1 MGIDSAKTEAAS
13 QTLPLSAAQVAS
25 GERVDLRY
33 VLYQKVSSLAL
44 FFPANFE
51 GAMQP
56 LRRSRVRGSSLLQ
69 HAHADGEQTVI
80 ERLAVYG
87 VQVPQA
93 RRRRSS
99 CRVAPRRGGETREA
113 QQPAPVGRF
122 CRLQALT
129 RPTTC
134 TQEGAAWAKDKD
146 VQEQTAK
153 GDWLGKGAA

>member
-1 MGIDSAKTEAAS
+1 LGIDSAKTEAAS

-51 GAMQP
+51 GALQP
-56 LRRSRVRGSSLLQ
+56 LRRSRVRGSLWWR
-69 HAHADGEQTVI
+69 AHTGGEQTVI

-99 CRVAPRRGGETREA
+99 CRVAPRRGGEPREA
-113 QQPAPVGRF
+113 QQPAPARRF
-122 CRLQALT
+122 CRLQSADAPYNL
-129 RPTTC
+129 
-134 TQEGAAWAKDKD
+134 
-146 VQEQTAK
+146 
-153 GDWLGKGAA
+153 